1 MSTGIYACTID
12 DEMDLRMIPGASI
25 ADLKAQHIIII
36 DIPGRTDVHKSNR
49 DFPWDDQSR

>member
-1 MSTGIYACTID
+1 MSTGLYACTID

-25 ADLKAQHIIII
+25 ADLSTSII
-36 DIPGRTDVHKSNR
+36 DIPSRTDVHKSNR